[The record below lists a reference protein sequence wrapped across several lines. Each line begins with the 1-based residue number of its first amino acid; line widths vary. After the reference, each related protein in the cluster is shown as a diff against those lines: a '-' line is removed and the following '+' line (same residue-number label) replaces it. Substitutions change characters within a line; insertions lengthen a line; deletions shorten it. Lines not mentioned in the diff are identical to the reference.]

1 MVPLKTRLLLP
12 IAAAVLLASAALT
25 TTALAAT
32 SAPGPAL
39 ISNLSVQDK
48 ANAAHW
54 SVQAGLAKGKKAY
67 GDSTATSTAVPAAVA
82 GAAWIRD
89 ADKSRTSTVDPL
101 VTFTL

>member
-1 MVPLKTRLLLP
+1 MVLVKTRLLLP

-32 SAPGPAL
+32 QAPAL
-39 ISNLSVQDK
+39 VGNLSVKDK

-54 SVQAGLAKGKKAY
+54 SIQAGLAKGKKAY
-67 GDSTATSTAVPAAVA
+67 GDASATFTAVPAVVA

-101 VTFTL
+101 VTFT